1 MRDRGP
7 PDPLPQ
13 AACEHRRVRA
23 ELAAILDMQQQA
35 RTALERAAD
44 WPAHVEPVAR
54 VDALDVRA
62 LADVIAPSLVASYEA
77 WNDAAS
83 EPIQAALFEWSH
95 SDPYAL
101 GFGFRTCRVG
111 ALEPILGVR
120 MPAIELEGDVFFDC
134 GGFDAKPILGLL
146 FRGRATQFLDLVILK
161 VAEVVHHGVAA
172 TAGHPA
178 FGALAKVE
186 PFHILVEQHDR
197 FPVIAF

>member
-1 MRDRGP
+1 
-7 PDPLPQ
+7 
-13 AACEHRRVRA
+13 
-23 ELAAILDMQQQA
+23 MQQQA
-35 RTALERAAD
+35 RSALERDAS
-44 WPAHVEPVAR
+44 WPAHAEPVAKL
-54 VDALDVRA
+54 DALDARA
-62 LADVIAPSLVASYEA
+62 FADVIAPSLVASYQA
-77 WNDAAS
+77 WSAEAS

-95 SDPYAL
+95 SDPHAL

-111 ALEPILGVR
+111 KLEPILGVR

-134 GGFDAKPILGLL
+134 GGFDARPILGLL

-172 TAGHPA
+172 TADHPA